1 MTNTKLRGLIN
12 IWNDIIR
19 NQKVFME
26 QNNGPNQTQVT
37 APRRKSIVL
46 VGRCTVVPI
55 SVLPLVRKV
64 KRGSGQRTEVQFQ
77 WKKRVRCST

>member
-12 IWNDIIR
+12 IWNDLIR

-46 VGRCTVVPI
+46 VGTCTVDPI
-55 SVLPLVRKV
+55 SVLPLVRKG
-64 KRGSGQRTEVQFQ
+64 KRGRGQRTEMQFQ
-77 WKKRVRCST
+77 WKN